1 MWALDLLEF
10 SASACADASILP
22 LTWNGVVEESRARF
36 MQQKL
41 ELPGKTVATAET
53 DIENPDCTLDRI
65 FI

>member
-1 MWALDLLEF
+1 LEF

-41 ELPGKTVATAET
+41 ELPDKTVATAET